1 MVEDEGKSFVVKM
14 LDLCKNSEEA
24 VSLLTTDNKLNHY
37 FKPEVWLLKFFDSS
51 IYFFVDFYFYSK
63 VKPFKN

>member
-37 FKPEVWLLKFFDSS
+37 FKPEVLLLNFFNSSIDFFCRFLLLLKG
-51 IYFFVDFYFYSK
+51 K
-63 VKPFKN
+63 AT